1 MKNIENIILIM
12 YTDKFWKRFCN
23 WKKTVWRHKI
33 NADIDFF
40 PSKTLIWDLEK
51 VWKWHELLPN
61 NVCILILYIYFQLAR
76 PWFPAACQ
84 PPLWRVPFSVS
95 SHTTRL
101 TNIPNSTPST
111 LTTSLV
117 ILESKCLKPEKC
129 NARSL
134 LYSRSG
140 EEGEGGSIWPQF
152 VHIGSKQDLKNSKQ
166 GQFFSYAWCLSE
178 DSISQI
184 YDSLSRTLFF
194 KWTLVFSF
202 PINQWFNNKYKCIPL
217 WRKTYWCNII
227 FCDCINPW

>member
-152 VHIGSKQDLKNSKQ
+152 VHIGSKQDLKT
-166 GQFFSYAWCLSE
+166 
-178 DSISQI
+178 
-184 YDSLSRTLFF
+184 LSRDSFSHMHDAFQRT
-194 KWTLVFSF
+194 VFL
-202 PINQWFNNKYKCIPL
+202 KYMIPL
-217 WRKTYWCNII
+217 AGHCFSNGHWYLASQL
-227 FCDCINPW
+227 INGLITSTNVFLFEEKPTGVISFFVIA